1 MSNNK
6 LSIIQQIS
14 PQEALSILKILAE
27 EDETIAVKIEQIFR
41 ENILIDSTIEDI
53 DEIAESVCRDLEFI
67 DVEDVWDNS
76 GSTRDGYVDPDE
88 YACSLYEDTL
98 QEYLDELKRQKDL
111 STKDEVK
118 YYCMGILKGIYLFE
132 TESSSEFK
140 DWASDVGKEN
150 FFSILNDWK
159 KDCQNK
165 EDMIE
170 MNNFIEQ
177 NCPKWYRG

>member
-67 DVEDVWDNS
+67 DVKWIW
-76 GSTRDGYVDPDE
+76 
-88 YACSLYEDTL
+88 L
-98 QEYLDELKRQKDL
+98 
-111 STKDEVK
+111 
-118 YYCMGILKGIYLFE
+118 
-132 TESSSEFK
+132 
-140 DWASDVGKEN
+140 
-150 FFSILNDWK
+150 
-159 KDCQNK
+159 
-165 EDMIE
+165 MI
-170 MNNFIEQ
+170 
-177 NCPKWYRG
+177 